1 MRPQR
6 STAVAD
12 RGCGSR
18 GRQRPPGGRPRQAT
32 PWAWVAPTTSRIVRQ
47 VCRAGAVVAPL
58 PRVARMTSIYTY
70 IAYAAWALILIV
82 WIPGYFSSR
91 RAVRIDRPLLQMA
104 TTSLIAL
111 AFLLL
116 FQRRSTGLLGS
127 RLSEAPAAVALFAD
141 VVCVGATLFAI
152 WARLTLGRNWS
163 GAMASLGENHE
174 LVQSGP
180 YRYVR
185 HPIYTGFLLAMLA
198 TAVT

>member
-1 MRPQR
+1 
-6 STAVAD
+6 
-12 RGCGSR
+12 
-18 GRQRPPGGRPRQAT
+18 
-32 PWAWVAPTTSRIVRQ
+32 
-47 VCRAGAVVAPL
+47 
-58 PRVARMTSIYTY
+58 MTSIYTY

-91 RAVRIDRPLLQMA
+91 RAVRIDRPLLQAA

-116 FQRRSTGLLGS
+116 FQRRSTGLLGM
-127 RLSEAPAAVALFAD
+127 RLSAAPAAVALVAD
-141 VVCVGATLFAI
+141 LVCVGACLFAI

-163 GAMASLGENHE
+163 GAMASLGEDHE

-198 TAVT
+198 TAVTLGTLSSYLAVIVGLVAFRLRIGIEETLLLAQFPQAYPAYRKRTAALIPGLY